1 MGSIP
6 IVENSLLNPIFEKTT
21 SLILN
26 NFTDLTPYMLQN
38 PGLFIK
44 DMTFSKKILFF
55 DNWLQSIDAFKLK
68 FINNY
73 KRKINTLIQ
82 TIIS

>member
-38 PGLFIK
+38 PGLFINSL
-44 DMTFSKKILFF
+44 T
-55 DNWLQSIDAFKLK
+55 
-68 FINNY
+68 
-73 KRKINTLIQ
+73 KINENK
-82 TIIS
+82 